1 MMRHSVGPLLSVN
14 LESSTATEEC
24 IDDTLSSYI
33 GGRGVATKL
42 AHDRIPFD
50 ADPLGPHNRLVF
62 TTGPL
67 QHAQMSFTGRMNLTG
82 LSPLTNGLL
91 SSNAGGYLSRNFTG
105 TGYSAVEIRG
115 QADELTA
122 LHVTP
127 DGVEF
132 EAVPEL
138 AGAEVPEVTAAMKD
152 RHSLESE
159 HLATVGPAG
168 ENQVRFASVMTYD
181 SRAFGRGG
189 LGAALGAK
197 NIKCISFRGNATRQI
212 ELPEDPQQE
221 IHRTAATSDDIMRR
235 QGTTGGTEFINDN
248 FSLPTRYFSEKSFD
262 DAAAIGGD
270 AVEEKKH
277 KKAACSVCAFACK
290 LPTKDEESGLETEG
304 PEFETLMSFGS
315 NPEIGDLV
323 AIMQSND
330 LCDRY
335 GMDTISCG
343 NVISAYLDATDE
355 FGNVELVHE
364 LIEQIAHRDGIGD
377 TLADGIGRFHD
388 ELDVANWTVKGLDFA
403 AHDGRVLYGQG
414 LSYAVSNRGADHLY
428 SATMLSKEYGGAV
441 DPETL
446 DNKAEILVTDENR
459 AVIRDSGVICDF
471 AGDRLSEKH
480 HEQLLGASFE
490 DLLSVGGR
498 VIDLERHFNN
508 RRGFDRADDQLPYEL
523 PGFEAA
529 LDEYYERR
537 GWSAEGVVP
546 DSRITEL
553 AET

>member
-1 MMRHSVGPLLSVN
+1 MRHSVGPLLSVN